1 MKWLTD
7 NWLKILQ
14 IVCVLCIIANCIV
27 FLCYHTVFNGRI
39 SNDLNDWNLFVLMFN
54 GIITVI
60 LTVVNINVAI
70 RINSTI
76 ENSNDERHARGLIFE
91 AQSIL
96 SKMRFDDY
104 KRIQKLINDIKVSL
118 YRHDIPIEQ
127 VELLKKELMGLDFS
141 FLYKSQ
147 QFKQEP
153 FLRPITE
160 ALVNRLLNV
169 LSQIKVKKKI
179 DESEI
184 EKLQND
190 LSSFLNMMEFYI
202 ISQLV
207 RDNVVQNYICEHENE
222 MDCTISCIQELAKE
236 VVDKMNNTK
245 SE

>member
-39 SNDLNDWNLFVLMFN
+39 SNDLNDWNLYVLMFN

-60 LTVVNINVAI
+60 LTVVNINVVI

-104 KRIQKLINDIKVSL
+104 KRIQVLINDMKISL

-127 VELLKKELMGLDFS
+127 SELLKRELMGLDFS

-147 QFKQEP
+147 QLKHEP
-153 FLRPITE
+153 FLRRITE
-160 ALVNRLLNV
+160 TLVNQLEDV
-169 LSQIKVKKKI
+169 LSQINNKKEI
-179 DESEI
+179 DETEI
-184 EKLQND
+184 DKLQNN
-190 LSSFLNMMEFYI
+190 LSSFLTMMEFYI

-207 RDNVVQNYICEHENE
+207 RDNVVQNYICEHEDE

-236 VVDKMNNTK
+236 VADKMNNTK